1 MSDTNSDNLDEFAR
15 TMNQIARDQRV
26 AMSEFNDA
34 MKRRDNINERNSRRG
49 IGLHQLLMLCLVLLV
64 GILLFM
70 TVTLHRA
77 VDELGAAGG
86 QSKVAATTTAVTDG
100 PAQQQVLAD
109 MDATITALRQELA
122 TMQQALGGL
131 EQKLAA
137 TNSAAPVAEPEPV
150 RAAPVQPQPG
160 YPYAY
165 PYQGRGTP

>member
-1 MSDTNSDNLDEFAR
+1 
-15 TMNQIARDQRV
+15 
-26 AMSEFNDA
+26 
-34 MKRRDNINERNSRRG
+34 
-49 IGLHQLLMLCLVLLV
+49 LLV

-86 QSKVAATTTAVTDG
+86 QSKVVAATTAVTDG

-109 MDATITALRQELA
+109 MDVTITALRQELA
-122 TMQQALGGL
+122 TMQQALAGL

-137 TNSAAPVAEPEPV
+137 TPVAEPEPV